1 MCKILLILSFNEWES
16 LVARGVID
24 NAGTAAFGL
33 ILQKKLF
40 PTTAKNDSFSSLEV
54 INVI

>member
-1 MCKILLILSFNEWES
+1 MCKILLILSYNEWES

-40 PTTAKNDSFSSLEV
+40 PTTAKNDNFSSLEV